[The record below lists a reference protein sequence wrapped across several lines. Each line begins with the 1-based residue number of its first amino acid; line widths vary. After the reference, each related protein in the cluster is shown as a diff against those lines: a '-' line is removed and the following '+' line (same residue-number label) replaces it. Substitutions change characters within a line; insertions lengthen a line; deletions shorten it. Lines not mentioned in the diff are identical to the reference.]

1 MLLQITTSAWVD
13 FLSQLSGLA
22 SDPVCRGKGV
32 PHGDGQPVLL
42 IPGFTAG
49 DWSLRPMA
57 RWLARVGYRPFLSGI
72 DLNVGCPQRKVELV
86 GWRLEQ
92 IVEETGAPV
101 VIIGHSLGGVL
112 GRAVGSLYPER
123 VRRVIALGSPLR
135 MHWDVVRDEVR
146 PAMLAMQ
153 GFWQSVRRAPRDCGT
168 HLCGCGFADYV
179 QDRHASIRNFDSIFT
194 RDDEV
199 VDWREC
205 VGDGVAAHE
214 VSGRHAGLIVNKE
227 VYCLVASIL
236 AQDAPTVA

>member
-1 MLLQITTSAWVD
+1 MLLQITTSAWTD

-22 SDPVCRGKGV
+22 SDPICRGKGV

-57 RWLARVGYRPFLSGI
+57 RWLARVGYKPYFSGI

-92 IVEETGAPV
+92 IVEGSGAPV

-112 GRAVGSLYPER
+112 GRAIASIYPEH
-123 VRRVIALGSPLR
+123 VRRVIAIGSPLR

-153 GFWQSVRRAPRDCGT
+153 GFWQNFRRAPRDCGT
-168 HLCGCGFADYV
+168 DLCGCGFADSV
-179 QDRHASIRNFDSIFT
+179 RDLSSSIRKFDSIFT
-194 RDDEV
+194 REDEV

-214 VSGRHAGLIVNKE
+214 VSGGHVGLIVNPH
-227 VYCLVASIL
+227 VYRLVASIL
-236 AQDAPTVA
+236 AQDTPVVA